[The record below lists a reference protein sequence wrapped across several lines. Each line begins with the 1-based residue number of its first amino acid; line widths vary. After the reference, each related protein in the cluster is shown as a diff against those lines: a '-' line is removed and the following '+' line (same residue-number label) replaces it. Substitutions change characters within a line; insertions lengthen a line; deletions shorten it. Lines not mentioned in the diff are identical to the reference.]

1 MFASFAHHLGTAC
14 IPFNG
19 YMAHRTLFDISI
31 SGTVE
36 QQKAF
41 ESTATSLTVSPDTAA
56 QHVLSYQLFTIFL
69 TSHT

>member
-1 MFASFAHHLGTAC
+1 
-14 IPFNG
+14 
-19 YMAHRTLFDISI
+19 MAHRTLFDISI

-41 ESTATSLTVSPDTAA
+41 ESAAASVSPNAAA

-69 TSHT
+69 AIHTW